1 MQDGRIW
8 KERIAESM
16 RRRIELLNMARD
28 YDTVVRLSSVPTR
41 IHRSTSNEKALLLAH
56 SAPEIIVNNLLE

>member
-16 RRRIELLNMARD
+16 RRRTELLNMARD
-28 YDTVVRLSSVPTR
+28 CDTVVRLSSVPTR
-41 IHRSTSNEKALLLAH
+41 RHRSVSNEKALLLAH
-56 SAPEIIVNNLLE
+56 SAPEIVVNRLLE